1 MAPVEKPA
9 ATSLG
14 RPIQMRSTT
23 PFGLRSGFLIGKA
36 VNRPLRL
43 CGDARVPTR
52 GILRDARQVIG
63 RDAIAFLEVGG
74 NFSFG

>member
-23 PFGLRSGFLIGKA
+23 PFGLRSGFLTGKA
-36 VNRPLRL
+36 VPLGL

-52 GILRDARQVIG
+52 GIRRDARQVIG

-74 NFSFG
+74 NFSFR